1 MMLVQGQRFWH
12 CLTNKER
19 YIMIWNCK
27 NKQVEYGDR
36 VLVMGIVNVTPDS
49 FSDGGDH
56 FSAEAAVECALQLE
70 ADGADIIDIGGQST
84 RPGHI
89 PVCDTEEWA
98 RLEPVLKALNGKLS
112 VPVSVDTY
120 YPLVAENAL
129 KSGADIINDVSG
141 VISQE
146 MAEIVKFHRAGW
158 ILMHNGAG
166 SPADIKDFFEKSVDA
181 CEKLGIDKSQLC
193 LDMGIGFGKNY
204 EENMYLLA
212 NVGRYKID
220 GYPLLLGTSRKRVI
234 GQGSEQDNPKERI
247 YGNIAADTAAI
258 LGGVDIIRVHDVKNE
273 KQGILMAQKM
283 RGFIL

>member
-1 MMLVQGQRFWH
+1 
-12 CLTNKER
+12 
-19 YIMIWNCK
+19 MIWNCK
-27 NKQVEYGDR
+27 DKKIEYGDK
-36 VLVMGIVNVTPDS
+36 VLIMGIVNVTPDS

-56 FSAEAAVECALQLE
+56 FDVKDAVECALQLE
-70 ADGADIIDIGGQST
+70 AEGADIIDIGAQST
-84 RPGHI
+84 RPGHT
-89 PVCDTEEWA
+89 PVRDTEEWS
-98 RLEPVLKALNGKLS
+98 RLEPVLKALNGRLS

-129 KSGADIINDVSG
+129 KYGADIINDVSG

-166 SPADIKDFFEKSVDA
+166 TPADIKDFFEKSVTE
-181 CEKLGIDKSQLC
+181 CEKRGIDKSQLC

-212 NVGRYKID
+212 NVSRYKID

-234 GQGSEQDNPKERI
+234 GQGSGQENPKERT

-258 LGGVDIIRVHDVKNE
+258 LGGADIIRVHDVKNE
-273 KQGILMAQKM
+273 KQGILMAQNMK
-283 RGFIL
+283 GFIL

>member
-1 MMLVQGQRFWH
+1 
-12 CLTNKER
+12 
-19 YIMIWNCK
+19 MIWNCK

-181 CEKLGIDKSQLC
+181 CEKLGIDKSGRCMVTTPILC
-193 LDMGIGFGKNY
+193 CAM
-204 EENMYLLA
+204 
-212 NVGRYKID
+212 VG
-220 GYPLLLGTSRKRVI
+220 
-234 GQGSEQDNPKERI
+234 
-247 YGNIAADTAAI
+247 
-258 LGGVDIIRVHDVKNE
+258 
-273 KQGILMAQKM
+273 
-283 RGFIL
+283 

>member
-1 MMLVQGQRFWH
+1 
-12 CLTNKER
+12 
-19 YIMIWNCK
+19 MIWKCK
-27 NKQVEYGDR
+27 NKQVEYGDK

-56 FSAEAAVECALQLE
+56 FSVEAAVECALQLE
-70 ADGADIIDIGGQST
+70 ADGADMIDIGGQST

-89 PVCDTEEWA
+89 PVRDTEEWA
-98 RLEPVLKALNGKLS
+98 RLEPVLKALNGRLS

-120 YPLVAENAL
+120 YPFVAENAL

-166 SPADIKDFFEKSVDA
+166 SPADIKEFFEKSVDE

-204 EENMYLLA
+204 DENMYLLA
-212 NVGRYKID
+212 NVSIYKID

-283 RGFIL
+283 KGFIL